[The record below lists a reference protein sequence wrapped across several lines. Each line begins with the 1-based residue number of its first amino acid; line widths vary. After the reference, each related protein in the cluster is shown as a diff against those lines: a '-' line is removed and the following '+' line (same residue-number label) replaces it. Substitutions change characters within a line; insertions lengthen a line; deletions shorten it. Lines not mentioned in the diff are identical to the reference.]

1 MMTAAARESA
11 RNGTGTALRS
21 LAAVVAAAVLLDS
34 FSQLIP
40 AVAQLPLHD
49 PAARHAALRL
59 ILSQATPWL
68 LASALA
74 ALALSL
80 PKGVHEGGKG
90 RPAAAAVYLLLAGVA
105 LALTA
110 AFVVASMERGAALT
124 AGELFAHRKAGWQGV
139 ISGLCLVTGL
149 AGFGLVLRRGTANR
163 T

>member
-1 MMTAAARESA
+1 MTGSGLES
-11 RNGTGTALRS
+11 TGDGAGAALRS

-40 AVAQLPLHD
+40 AVAQFPLHD
-49 PAARHAALRL
+49 PATRHAALRL
-59 ILSQATPWL
+59 ILSQTTPWL
-68 LASALA
+68 LASASA

-80 PKGVHEGGKG
+80 PGGGHEGREG
-90 RPAAAAVYLLLAGVA
+90 RPVAAAVYLLLAGVA

-124 AGELFAHRKAGWQGV
+124 SGELFAHRKAGWQGV

-149 AGFGLVLRRGTANR
+149 AGIGLMLRRGTANR